1 METGL
6 LVLNKQSERFALAC
20 LDVSDLSQMS
30 TYTIEKI
37 RISGCLIL
45 SKSTLSRR
53 RIPILPKNKGS
64 CNGYNSTMFA
74 SFLCRWKAWLTCPEI
89 KDLHFIERV

>member
-53 RIPILPKNKGS
+53 RIPILPK
-64 CNGYNSTMFA
+64 T
-74 SFLCRWKAWLTCPEI
+74 KARAMDTTVRCLRPFYVDG
-89 KDLHFIERV
+89 KLG